1 LPILPTTII
10 RTPRGRTHPR
20 RRHLTGV
27 ALTMVL
33 ALSTIG
39 FATARA
45 DTASELDSAKHK
57 LERINAGVD
66 AQLAELDDL
75 RAESDQLAG
84 EVNAAETSLE
94 EAETRLT
101 ETKARIAGAE
111 ARYANLS
118 ARLNDRAAEMFIS
131 GPASTLS
138 FLLGASSMADMSD
151 RIQFSSAVADAD
163 GELANEVENLR
174 VQLEMDRADEA
185 RAVQD
190 RTAAYDALH
199 SQLAALEDRFAREKD
214 LYASILRDRSEAE
227 TIVAG
232 LQKRYQDELA
242 SMVPPPP
249 TSTAGVGSGGF
260 VGSNPFSTCP
270 VGQPHALTDSFGAPR
285 YGGGYHLHA
294 GNDIM
299 APEGVP
305 IYATFDGT
313 AYDASNALG
322 GVSVRVVGAAGWT
335 YNAHM
340 VRSGKLGSVQSGDII
355 GYVGATGDTSTPHN
369 HFEWHPSALP
379 SSWPNS
385 AYGYSVI
392 GDAVNPYP
400 ILAQVC

>member
-1 LPILPTTII
+1 MPTTIV
-10 RTPRGRTHPR
+10 RPPRGGTPPR
-20 RRHLTGV
+20 RRHVQGV
-27 ALTMVL
+27 GLTMVL
-33 ALSTIG
+33 VFSTIG

-45 DTASELDSAKHK
+45 DTAGELDSAKQK
-57 LERINAGVD
+57 LEHINDQVN

-75 RAESDQLAG
+75 RAESDQLAT

-94 EAETRLT
+94 EAQARLT
-101 ETKARIAGAE
+101 ETTSRIAGAE
-111 ARYANLS
+111 ARYAKLS
-118 ARLNDRAAEMFIS
+118 ARLNDRAAQMFIS

-163 GELANEVENLR
+163 VELANEVENLR
-174 VQLEMDRADEA
+174 VQLEMDRADQA

-190 RTAAYDALH
+190 RTAAYNALH
-199 SQLAALEDRFAREKD
+199 FQLAALEDRFTREKD
-214 LYASILRDRSEAE
+214 LYASILHDRGEAE
-227 TIVAG
+227 TLVAG
-232 LQKRYQDELA
+232 LRKRYQDELA
-242 SMVPPPP
+242 ALVPLVP
-249 TSTAGVGSGGF
+249 TSSGGGGSSGS
-260 VGSNPFSTCP
+260 VGTNPFSTCP
-270 VGQPHALTDSFGAPR
+270 VGEPHALTDSFGAPR
-285 YGGGYHLHA
+285 YGGGFHLHS

-305 IYATFDGT
+305 IYATFSGT

-322 GVSVRVVGAAGWT
+322 GISVRVVGATGWT

-340 VRSGKLGSVQSGDII
+340 VRIGKLGSVQAGDVI

-369 HFEWHPSALP
+369 HFEWHPNTIPA
-379 SSWPNS
+379 SWPNS
-385 AYGYSVI
+385 AYGYSII